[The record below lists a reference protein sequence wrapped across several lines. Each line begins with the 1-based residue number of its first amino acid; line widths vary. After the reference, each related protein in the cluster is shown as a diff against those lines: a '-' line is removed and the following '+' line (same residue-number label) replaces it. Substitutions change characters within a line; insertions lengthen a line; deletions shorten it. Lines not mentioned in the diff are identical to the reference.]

1 MLTVKLSLAG
11 VNIGDF
17 LKIYFKIFFE
27 FSQCSKRQ
35 YFVIIISFFKNLYI
49 ISVLTGK
56 KKKKNTLQ
64 FVGKSRIGYDYI

>member
-17 LKIYFKIFFE
+17 LKHYFKIFFE
-27 FSQCSKRQ
+27 FSLCSKRQ
-35 YFVIIISFFKNLYI
+35 YFVIIISVLKNLYI

-56 KKKKNTLQ
+56 KKKKPPYNL
-64 FVGKSRIGYDYI
+64 

>member
-11 VNIGDF
+11 VNIGEF

-35 YFVIIISFFKNLYI
+35 YFVIIISFLKTY
-49 ISVLTGK
+49 
-56 KKKKNTLQ
+56 TLFQ
-64 FVGKSRIGYDYI
+64 F